1 MQDKHNHIN
10 GIENFW
16 NHAKRTLSR
25 YNGIPRHPL
34 RAVPQGGGIPL
45 QLRQSKRPAAP
56 NQALGG
62 AGHVRTIAAWSS
74 VAARAGALKAAARRC
89 AVAPQSGGASL
100 DRTCARSPWCL
111 WPGRRNGA
119 PTKPRNWWRRTAC
132 RAYRKPKRLVHGRDC
147 TGRIWDSPK
156 VFASFFKKKCFFL
169 SYPSPCSPS
178 CPPATP
184 RPNVNAGTRD
194 PRPCGVKFS
203 SAGRS
208 C

>member
-25 YNGIPRHPL
+25 YNGIPRHHFVLFLKEAEFRFNYGSPSD
-34 RAVPQGGGIPL
+34 
-45 QLRQSKRPAAP
+45 QLRQIKR
-56 NQALGG
+56 LGG

-111 WPGRRNGA
+111 WPGRRKRRSNQTKKLVA
-119 PTKPRNWWRRTAC
+119 PHRLPRLPQ
-132 RAYRKPKRLVHGRDC
+132 PKRVGPRARLHR
-147 TGRIWDSPK
+147 RIWDSPK
-156 VFASFFKKKCFFL
+156 TFNNFQ
-169 SYPSPCSPS
+169 
-178 CPPATP
+178 TP
-184 RPNVNAGTRD
+184 HVTA
-194 PRPCGVKFS
+194 
-203 SAGRS
+203 
-208 C
+208 